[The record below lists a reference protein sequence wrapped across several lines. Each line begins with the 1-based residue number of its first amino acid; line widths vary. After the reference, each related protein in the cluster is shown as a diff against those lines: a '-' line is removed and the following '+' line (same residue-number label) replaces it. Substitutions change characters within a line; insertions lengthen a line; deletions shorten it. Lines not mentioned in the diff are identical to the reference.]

1 MTLSTRWRWPGVLSA
16 VLGGVL
22 GLVVGD
28 GVVDALALSA
38 LAGIGVTLTL
48 RSLGRRVVGVLISV
62 LGVLVAAAPWWGSTS
77 SAESGFRLAGVLSAG
92 ALLALA
98 GVLTVLTAGQQ
109 VLASR
114 FEPDPKDPAPGRVA
128 EQHPR
133 DQWRALDRG
142 DDPTTR

>member
-1 MTLSTRWRWPGVLSA
+1 MTLSSRWRWLGVLSA
-16 VLGGVL
+16 VLGGGL

-48 RSLGRRVVGVLISV
+48 RSLGRRVVGVLLIV
-62 LGVLVAAAPWWGSTS
+62 LGALVAAAPWWGSTS
-77 SAESGFRLAGVLSAG
+77 SAESGFQLAGVLSAG

-98 GVLTVLTAGQQ
+98 GLLTVLTAGHQ
-109 VLASR
+109 ASAAR
-114 FEPDPKDPAPGRVA
+114 FERDPQDPVAGTLA
-128 EQHPR
+128 EQRPI

-142 DDPTTR
+142 DDPTK